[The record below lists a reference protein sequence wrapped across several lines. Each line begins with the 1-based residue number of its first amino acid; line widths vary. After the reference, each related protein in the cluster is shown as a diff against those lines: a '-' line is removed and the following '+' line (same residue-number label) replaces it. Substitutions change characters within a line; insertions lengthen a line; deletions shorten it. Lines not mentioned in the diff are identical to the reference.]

1 MMRVSMYWIVP
12 LAGCLLASCQTDSL
26 TSADPF
32 GPNAPLS
39 AVERPVAFD
48 PGVPGPLNQE
58 RPLLGWDGSPVGS
71 TPPGI
76 VKRTPEPLGHRL
88 EEPQVNRLV
97 LLDLYQKAVEERD
110 HYLMQVQAGNSAL
123 EQAEVRYRD
132 LEQRQLELQVAYDQ
146 LGVEKGDLETLN
158 LELAGTLTT
167 AQIRRL
173 EAERV
178 WLEAAIDWQH
188 LENLRRR
195 AADAAEAAR

>member
-1 MMRVSMYWIVP
+1 MQASMCWIVP
-12 LAGCLLASCQTDSL
+12 LAGCLLVSCRTDHL

-39 AVERPVAFD
+39 MAERPIAYD
-48 PGVPGPLNQE
+48 PGAPGPISVE

-76 VKRTPEPLGHRL
+76 IERTDEPLGHRL
-88 EEPQVNRLV
+88 AEPAVNPLV
-97 LLDLYQKAVEERD
+97 LLDLYQQAVGERD
-110 HYLMQVQAGNSAL
+110 SYLIQVQAGNSAL
-123 EQAEVRYRD
+123 EQAEVRYRN
-132 LEQRQLELQVAYDQ
+132 LEQRQQELQVAYDH
-146 LGVEKGDLETLN
+146 LGREKGDLEALN
-158 LELAGTLTT
+158 LELAGTLAT

-195 AADAAEAAR
+195 AEQAVEAAR